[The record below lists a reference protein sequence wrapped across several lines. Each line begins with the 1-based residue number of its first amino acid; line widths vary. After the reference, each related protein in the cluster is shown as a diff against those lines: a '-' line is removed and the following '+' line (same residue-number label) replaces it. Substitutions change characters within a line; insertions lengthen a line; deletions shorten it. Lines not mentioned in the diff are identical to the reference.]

1 MRTNFL
7 GLFIAVLGL
16 LTFNSCADGQQAKGE
31 NLSAAQFK
39 EGIEKGNVTILD
51 VRTSGEVASG
61 YIEGAQNI
69 DWYAS
74 DFKERAS
81 KLDKTKPVYIYCA
94 AGGRSS
100 SAISTMKALGFK
112 EVYDLEGGMGA
123 WRKAGY
129 PVKK

>member
-1 MRTNFL
+1 MRTNIL

-16 LTFNSCADGQQAKGE
+16 MTFNSCADGQQAKGE

-51 VRTSGEVASG
+51 VRTAGEVASG
-61 YIEGAQNI
+61 YIEGAENI
-69 DWYAS
+69 DWYAT

-100 SAISTMKALGFK
+100 SAISTIKALGFK